1 MSYAGPAARGSKVS
15 GMSGLAGSR
24 GGRSTGGR
32 SAVSGRAPN
41 RVPLRPV
48 ASEPDKLTVF
58 AGGLA
63 LGLLVG
69 GSVALLF
76 APAAG
81 RDTRR
86 SVARRSK
93 RLRERGSDAW
103 SDLRFEFE
111 RMKRRRRHAQR
122 RRRAE
127 QESD

>member
-15 GMSGLAGSR
+15 GSR
-24 GGRSTGGR
+24 GSTGGR
-32 SAVSGRAPN
+32 DTSGRVSAASSRAPA
-41 RVPLRPV
+41 RPI
-48 ASEPDKLTVF
+48 AYSDGEPDKLTVF

-69 GSVALLF
+69 GGVALLF

-86 SVARRSK
+86 AVARRSQ
-93 RLRERGSDAW
+93 RIRERGGDAW

-111 RMKRRRRHAQR
+111 RMKRRRRRAQR
-122 RRRAE
+122 RQRAE
-127 QESD
+127 QELD